1 VNQGRR
7 EFFPKVVATGAAVA
21 AFAARRAW
29 PEDVAAECT
38 GLHPSAKALMAMFQ
52 LKYPILQ
59 APTATVAGADVTA
72 AVSNAG
78 GLGAIGLTW
87 TPPDPARATVEKI
100 KNATNRPFVV
110 NYVLAFEPTS
120 LPAALEAG
128 APVIQFSWGMPSK
141 ELVSAVR
148 KSGAKLGIQVTS
160 SGAARQA
167 TDLGADYLV
176 CQGIEAGGHVQSH
189 RPLLDVLR
197 EVEAEAG
204 QVPVVASGGIGNGEG
219 IRTALMAGA
228 SGAMLGTRFVATVE
242 STAHAKYKEALISAN
257 ADDTVLTVCFEGGWS
272 NAPHRVL
279 RNPTFTNW
287 ESAGCPPTGRRP
299 GERDVVATRAPDRK
313 LSRYSIAAPS
323 FGSEGT
329 VTDLAMYAGR
339 SVQVIRDIPHA
350 GELVSRL
357 WRECISV

>member
-1 VNQGRR
+1 MNHGRR
-7 EFFPKVVATGAAVA
+7 EFFAKVAASGAAVA
-21 AFAARRAW
+21 AFAARHASA
-29 PEDVAAECT
+29 EDVAFELP
-38 GLHPSAKALMAMFQ
+38 GLHPGVKALMSMFQ

-59 APTATVAGADVTA
+59 APTATVAGADVTV

-87 TPPDPARATVEKI
+87 TPPEPARATVAKI
-100 KNATNRPFVV
+100 KGATSRSFVV
-110 NYVLAFEPTS
+110 NYVLTFEPAS

-141 ELVSAVR
+141 ELVSTVR

-160 SGAARQA
+160 AGAARQA
-167 TDLGADYLV
+167 IDLGADYLV
-176 CQGIEAGGHVQSH
+176 CQGIEAGGHVQAH
-189 RPLLDVLR
+189 RPLMDALR
-197 EVEAEAG
+197 EVHAEAG
-204 QVPVVASGGIGNGEG
+204 QAPVVASGGIGNGEG
-219 IRTALMAGA
+219 VRAVLMAGA

-242 STAHAKYKEALISAN
+242 STAHAKYKEALVGAN
-257 ADDTVLTVCFEGGWS
+257 ADDTVLTVCFDGGWT

-287 ESAGCPPTGRRP
+287 ESAACPPVGRRP
-299 GERDVVATRAPDRK
+299 GEGDVVATRAPDRK
-313 LSRYSIAAPS
+313 LLRYSTAAPS
-323 FGSEGT
+323 FGSEGN
-329 VTDLAMYAGR
+329 VTDLALYAGR